1 MQYWLVVMGVLS
13 GFSFGMFICIFT
25 MLKFSLVRVEVSMQ
39 VIVDHSN
46 LSPQLITLT
55 HFFMCVFGVVA
66 LHESTTSPSQPRVT
80 SQPRVKSFF

>member
-13 GFSFGMFICIFT
+13 GFSFGMFICIT
-25 MLKFSLVRVEVSMQ
+25 MLKFSLVRVQVSMQ

-55 HFFMCVFGVVA
+55 HFFMCVFVV
-66 LHESTTSPSQPRVT
+66 
-80 SQPRVKSFF
+80 FMI